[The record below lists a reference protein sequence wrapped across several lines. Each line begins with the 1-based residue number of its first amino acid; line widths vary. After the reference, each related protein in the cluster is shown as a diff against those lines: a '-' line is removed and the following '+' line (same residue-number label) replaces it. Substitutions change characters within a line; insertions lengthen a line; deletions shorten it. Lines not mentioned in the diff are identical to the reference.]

1 MKKNVK
7 QYLQRFRNPIL
18 ISSIL
23 SFIFILLNQLE
34 IINLPSSK
42 VEFIINSVLSILIL
56 LGLVN
61 NPENK
66 KVTSFK
72 ESYISNQE
80 IEEAKLNFEDQE
92 DWS

>member
-66 KVTSFK
+66 QVTSFK
-72 ESYISNQE
+72 ENIIKSSNNNVSS
-80 IEEAKLNFEDQE
+80 IFDDQE